1 LKQSGRGKLLL
12 TKEFHLIGFFCSSLD
27 QTKGLEDLNQTL
39 QNRCDQLQNELIA
52 MRDRY
57 TQSLL

>member
-1 LKQSGRGKLLL
+1 L
-12 TKEFHLIGFFCSSLD
+12 TKEFNLIGFFCSSLD